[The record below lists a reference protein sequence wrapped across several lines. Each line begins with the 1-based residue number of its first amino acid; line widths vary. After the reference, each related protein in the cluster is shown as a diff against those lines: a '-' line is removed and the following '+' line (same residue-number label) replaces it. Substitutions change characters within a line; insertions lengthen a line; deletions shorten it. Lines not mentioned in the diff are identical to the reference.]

1 MSTKEAY
8 KQKID
13 AEVELAQ
20 AKLSELRA
28 KAKISAADTRIKYA
42 QQIDDLEQG
51 VEATK
56 AKLKELG
63 EASGDA
69 WEHLKE
75 EVERAWGALRDGVRD
90 VGAKLKK

>member
-20 AKLSELRA
+20 AKLFELRA
-28 KAKISAADTRIKYA
+28 KAKISVADARLKYA
-42 QQIDDLEQG
+42 RQIDDLEQG
-51 VEATK
+51 VAATK

-63 EASGDA
+63 EANEDA
-69 WEHLKE
+69 WENLKE
-75 EVERAWGALRDGVRD
+75 EVESAWGALRDGVRD

>member
-1 MSTKEAY
+1 MSTREAY

-28 KAKISAADTRIKYA
+28 KAKISVADARIKYT
-42 QQIDDLEQG
+42 QQIDDLEQE
-51 VEATK
+51 VATTK

-63 EASGDA
+63 EANEDA

-75 EVERAWGALRDGVRD
+75 EVESAWGALRDGVRD

>member
-1 MSTKEAY
+1 MSAREAY
-8 KQKID
+8 KQKIE

-28 KAKISAADTRIKYA
+28 KAKISVADARIKYA
-42 QQIDDLEQG
+42 RQIDDLEQG

-63 EASGDA
+63 EAKEDA

-75 EVERAWGALRDGVRD
+75 EVESAWGALRDGVRD

>member
-8 KQKID
+8 RQKID

-20 AKLSELRA
+20 AKLSEFRA
-28 KAKISAADTRIKYA
+28 KAKISVVDARIKYA

-51 VEATK
+51 VAATK
-56 AKLKELG
+56 AKLKELS
-63 EASGDA
+63 EANDDA

-75 EVERAWGALRDGVRD
+75 EVERAWGVLRDGVRD

>member
-28 KAKISAADTRIKYA
+28 KAKISAADVRIKYGR
-42 QQIDDLEQG
+42 QIDDLEQG

-63 EASGDA
+63 EANEEA

-75 EVERAWGALRDGVRD
+75 EVESAWEALRDGVRE